1 MRRVAILRIRQ
12 YWEYQLSAKN
22 NSGNSINNR
31 EYLLEFEA
39 KFKKSLN
46 TEYGTWEESVS
57 EKEVKK
63 TS

>member
-1 MRRVAILRIRQ
+1 MRRVAILRIKQ
-12 YWEYQLSAKN
+12 YWEYQLSAKK

-57 EKEVKK
+57 EKIGG
-63 TS
+63 